1 MRLTCIYAKESTFRY
16 ADMKFV
22 AYAPSFMLLNLGFV
36 GQAKS
41 DTTACSCRP
50 VPEFRYTVDGRFGL
64 HIFAIT
70 KDQPARVCNMLMSS
84 TTLPNT
90 IYPG

>member
-1 MRLTCIYAKESTFRY
+1 MRLMCIYAKEFTFRY

-22 AYAPSFMLLNLGFV
+22 AYAPSFMLFNLGFV

-41 DTTACSCRP
+41 DTKACLCHP

-64 HIFAIT
+64 HIFATT
-70 KDQPARVCNMLMSS
+70 KDQPARVCDMLMSS
-84 TTLPNT
+84 ATLPNT